1 MMSAKLCQNC
11 SIEFGSQV
19 ERRWKDEGEESDCA
33 AADQVEDGAKVGQRL
48 AEEEQGRHDGRA
60 EEYQLEVDDGPPRLF
75 GGGL

>member
-11 SIEFGSQV
+11 SIDFGSQV
-19 ERRWKDEGEESDCA
+19 ERRWEDEGEEGDCA

-60 EEYQLEVDDGPPRLF
+60 EEDQLEVDDGPPRLF
-75 GGGL
+75 GGSL